1 MQRTKRFSNR
11 GMKPVL
17 TNALSSRIWMP
28 SVPQLFSPAWHWISL
43 TIVSTEKKASQTV
56 GGMLDLGM
64 LDSVASWG
72 MLDLGMLD
80 SVASWGMLD
89 RVVEVGSAVYR
100 LWKIWKFSVMASRA
114 SDVGRT
120 GRLSNDVF
128 MASLYCRVKEGL
140 PSALPL

>member
-72 MLDLGMLD
+72 MLE
-80 SVASWGMLD
+80 

-128 MASLYCRVKEGL
+128 MASLYCRVKGGL
-140 PSALPL
+140 LSALPL